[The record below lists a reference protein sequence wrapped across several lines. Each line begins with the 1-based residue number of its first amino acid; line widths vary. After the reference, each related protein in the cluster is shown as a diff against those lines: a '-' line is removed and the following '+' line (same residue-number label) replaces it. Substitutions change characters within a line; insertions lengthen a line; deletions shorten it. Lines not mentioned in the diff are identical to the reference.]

1 MKRIKTPLLLQLEIT
16 ECGAAS
22 LGIILE
28 YFGKVVP
35 LTALRSAC
43 GVSRDGVKASNIV
56 KAARSYGLQTK
67 GLKVS
72 LDEVRNLDF
81 PFVVFWDFNHF
92 LVVEGIDQSKD
103 LVYLNDP
110 AHGHR
115 KVTMAEFD
123 QGYTGVALT
132 FESGPEFI
140 KGGERPSLIK
150 AVHQRLQHSGTAIHH
165 LLAAGLLLTVPSLV
179 LPAFTQ
185 IFLDR
190 VLGEQRVNWLMPLVL
205 AMGATVLFK
214 ILAEAAK
221 FVFLRRL
228 RIHLAISMASQ
239 FFWHL
244 LRLPAGFY
252 SQRYTGEI
260 ASRQGLNDGLAQ
272 TLSGRIA
279 DTVLSIVMMGFYLIL
294 MLYYNRVLTLIG
306 VAFAAISFL
315 ALRLL
320 RSKRVDANLR
330 LVQDFGKVS
339 GDSIAALQ
347 SMETIKAAGQETS
360 FFHRWSGR
368 YTKAINSMQDLELS
382 TQALGMLPVILNS
395 LNTMI
400 IYLIGGLAVM
410 DGEMS
415 VGTLIAFT
423 ALMASFQAPV
433 GGLVS
438 LGAEI
443 QELEGDLHR
452 LNDVLEAP
460 VDVEAPVEMKS
471 GNADVGDDWPL
482 ILRGDVSVCDVSF
495 GYSPLE
501 PALFEEISIN
511 VAPGKRL
518 ALVGGSGSGKTT
530 LAHLICG
537 LYQPWAGVIRID
549 GHERTAIPRDLMV
562 ASLAV
567 VSQEV
572 FLFQGTVRDNL
583 TLWDSTVEEESLI
596 RACTDAQILDTIL
609 AMPGGLDSQL
619 IEGGANLSGGQ
630 RQRLE
635 IARAL
640 VHNPSILV
648 LDEATS
654 ALDAETEYLIGQ
666 RLLSR
671 GCTCIMVAHR
681 LSTIRDS
688 DEIIVLEAGAIV
700 ERGTHAALWQQGQ
713 DYAALLQASEGAGE
727 SAGEVGNV

>member
-1 MKRIKTPLLLQLEIT
+1 
-16 ECGAAS
+16 
-22 LGIILE
+22 
-28 YFGKVVP
+28 
-35 LTALRSAC
+35 
-43 GVSRDGVKASNIV
+43 
-56 KAARSYGLQTK
+56 
-67 GLKVS
+67 
-72 LDEVRNLDF
+72 
-81 PFVVFWDFNHF
+81 
-92 LVVEGIDQSKD
+92 
-103 LVYLNDP
+103 
-110 AHGHR
+110 
-115 KVTMAEFD
+115 
-123 QGYTGVALT
+123 
-132 FESGPEFI
+132 
-140 KGGERPSLIK
+140 
-150 AVHQRLQHSGTAIHH
+150 
-165 LLAAGLLLTVPSLV
+165 
-179 LPAFTQ
+179 
-185 IFLDR
+185 
-190 VLGEQRVNWLMPLVL
+190 MPLVL

-294 MLYYNRVLTLIG
+294 MLYYNWVLTLIG

-410 DGEMS
+410 DGQMS

-433 GGLVS
+433 GSLVS

-471 GNADVGDDWPL
+471 DNADVGDDWPL
-482 ILRGDVSVCDVSF
+482 ILRGEVSVCDVSF

-537 LYQPWAGVIRID
+537 LYQPWTGVIRID

-572 FLFQGTVRDNL
+572 FLFEGTVRDNL
-583 TLWDSTVEEESLI
+583 TLWDSTVEEEALI

-609 AMPGGLDSQL
+609 AMPGGFDGQL

-713 DYAALLQASEGAGE
+713 HYAALLQASEGAG
-727 SAGEVGNV
+727 VDVYD

>member
-1 MKRIKTPLLLQLEIT
+1 
-16 ECGAAS
+16 
-22 LGIILE
+22 
-28 YFGKVVP
+28 
-35 LTALRSAC
+35 
-43 GVSRDGVKASNIV
+43 
-56 KAARSYGLQTK
+56 
-67 GLKVS
+67 
-72 LDEVRNLDF
+72 
-81 PFVVFWDFNHF
+81 
-92 LVVEGIDQSKD
+92 
-103 LVYLNDP
+103 
-110 AHGHR
+110 
-115 KVTMAEFD
+115 
-123 QGYTGVALT
+123 
-132 FESGPEFI
+132 
-140 KGGERPSLIK
+140 
-150 AVHQRLQHSGTAIHH
+150 
-165 LLAAGLLLTVPSLV
+165 
-179 LPAFTQ
+179 
-185 IFLDR
+185 
-190 VLGEQRVNWLMPLVL
+190 
-205 AMGATVLFK
+205 
-214 ILAEAAK
+214 
-221 FVFLRRL
+221 
-228 RIHLAISMASQ
+228 
-239 FFWHL
+239 
-244 LRLPAGFY
+244 
-252 SQRYTGEI
+252 
-260 ASRQGLNDGLAQ
+260 
-272 TLSGRIA
+272 
-279 DTVLSIVMMGFYLIL
+279 
-294 MLYYNRVLTLIG
+294 
-306 VAFAAISFL
+306 
-315 ALRLL
+315 
-320 RSKRVDANLR
+320 
-330 LVQDFGKVS
+330 
-339 GDSIAALQ
+339 
-347 SMETIKAAGQETS
+347 
-360 FFHRWSGR
+360 
-368 YTKAINSMQDLELS
+368 
-382 TQALGMLPVILNS
+382 
-395 LNTMI
+395 MI

-452 LNDVLEAP
+452 LDDVLEAP
-460 VDVEAPVEMKS
+460 VDIEAPVELKS
-471 GNADVGDDWPL
+471 DNADVGNDWPL
-482 ILRGDVSVCDVSF
+482 ILRGEVSVCDVSF

-501 PALFEEISIN
+501 PPLFEEISIN

-572 FLFQGTVRDNL
+572 FLFEGTVRDNL
-583 TLWDSTVEEESLI
+583 TLWDSTVEEEFLI

-609 AMPGGLDSQL
+609 AMPGGLDAQL

-681 LSTIRDS
+681 LSTIRES
-688 DEIIVLEAGAIV
+688 DEIIVLEAGTIV
-700 ERGTHAALWQQGQ
+700 ERGTHAVLWQQGQ
-713 DYAALLQASEGAGE
+713 HYAALLQASEGAGE
-727 SAGEVGNV
+727 VDLYD